1 MGGRVEVALKL
12 VEIGTPVAESAK
24 RAGITRSAV
33 YQALAVRKGKVG
45 RSCSECG
52 HPLPD
57 QAKASAKTCCGACR
71 AARMRRL
78 KAEAAKLKAERVALE
93 IEQPRSVM
101 RKPV

>member
-24 RAGITRSAV
+24 RVGITRSAV

-45 RSCSECG
+45 RCCTECEK
-52 HPLPD
+52 PLPEE
-57 QAKASAKTCCGACR
+57 AKASAKTCCGACR

-78 KAEAAKLKAERVALE
+78 KAEAPKLKAERIALE
-93 IEQPRSVM
+93 VERLRSVM
-101 RKPV
+101 RKPE